1 MLTLKFHNEDI
12 IDYEVV
18 VAGIGGMGSAA
29 LAHCASRRD
38 KVLGVEQYAPLHQL
52 GASSGKTRIIR
63 RAYFEDLAYVPLL
76 DRAYQLWHDLETA
89 TGSKVLFTNGL
100 LTAGYQESAT
110 IDKAWR
116 AVERHG
122 LSAEFWTSQD
132 IRRRYPALRPRQDE
146 VGIFEQDGGYVIPE
160 AATAAHMSLAVA
172 RGAEMQF
179 GIALKQWQPQ
189 KDSIAVVLSNGRV
202 LHCARLILTL
212 GPWFKETLESLGV
225 AIRVQRNV
233 QLWFTPATGTL
244 GPGDFPTFLLHRR
257 DLPTYCY
264 GFPDVG
270 DGVKAAFHAYGPMT
284 EPDRIDRTIDY
295 TRDVEP
301 VSRALEDWAPGSA
314 GTLRDAKACM
324 YTLTPDE
331 DFIIDHHP
339 EDDRIVLC
347 GGFSGHGFKFASVV
361 GEIAAQ
367 LALDGATEHAIDF
380 LSLRR
385 FGKSELPV

>member
-1 MLTLKFHNEDI
+1 
-12 IDYEVV
+12 
-18 VAGIGGMGSAA
+18 MGSAA

-38 KVLGVEQYAPLHQL
+38 KVLGVEQYAPLHTL

-63 RAYFEDLAYVPLL
+63 RAYFEDSAYVPLL
-76 DRAYQLWHDLETA
+76 DRAYELWKDLEAA
-89 TGSKVLFTNGL
+89 TDSKVLFTRGL
-100 LTAGYQESAT
+100 LTAGYEGSST
-110 IDKAWR
+110 IDKAWS
-116 AVERHG
+116 AVRQHR

-132 IRRRYPALRPRQDE
+132 IRVRYPALRPRPDE
-146 VGIFEQDGGYVIPE
+146 VGIFERDGGYVTPE

-179 GIALKQWQPQ
+179 GVAVKQWLPQ
-189 KDSIAVVLSNGRV
+189 KDSVKLVLSNGHV
-202 LHCARLILTL
+202 LRCARLILTL

-233 QLWFTPATGTL
+233 QLWFTPTSGTL
-244 GPGDFPTFLLHRR
+244 GPGQFPTFLLDRHG
-257 DLPTYCY
+257 LPAYCY

-295 TRDVEP
+295 TCDVEP
-301 VSRALEDWAPGSA
+301 VGRALEDWAPGAA

-331 DFIIDHHP
+331 NFIVDHHP

-367 LALDGATEHAIDF
+367 LALDGATQHAIDF
-380 LSLRR
+380 LSFRR
-385 FGKSELPV
+385 FGRTLLPG